1 MERQVGDV
9 DTIDEQ
15 RVRAPAP
22 CGPGPGR
29 VVVLRNPRAPTTATS
44 SPDAGLKLNITLS
57 ASRWAPS

>member
-15 RVRAPAP
+15 RP
-22 CGPGPGR
+22 CGHLHHAARARGE
-29 VVVLRNPRAPTTATS
+29 VVLADPTGPTTGHQL
-44 SPDAGLKLNITLS
+44 AGCRLKLTSLEA